1 MVSIPRKRCWPGVLP
16 ALAAT
21 LGLWACVA
29 PAQAPISLDA
39 ESSELDLKNQRLVF
53 TGARIS
59 QGDMRID
66 ADTAASE
73 NLDFANAVWE
83 LKGNVRIQSTDGVVE
98 AGTATIRFR
107 DHQLE
112 SALARG
118 QPARFHRTPPGDERE
133 IRGTAGE
140 IDLDAKARTVT
151 LIDNASVTDG
161 ANAITGRRLTYNL
174 LEDRLLATSDG
185 APDERVR
192 VVIVPP
198 REDEEKEDDEPET
211 PDPENP

>member
-1 MVSIPRKRCWPGVLP
+1 MVSTPRKRCWPGLLA
-16 ALAAT
+16 ALAAA
-21 LGLWACVA
+21 LGLGLSVA
-29 PAQAPISLDA
+29 SAQTPISLDA

-59 QGDMRID
+59 QGDLRID

-73 NLDFANAVWE
+73 NLDFANAVWVLE
-83 LKGNVRIQSTDGVVE
+83 GNVRIRSADGVVE
-98 AGTATIRFR
+98 AGAATIRFR

-118 QPARFHRTPPGDERE
+118 EPARFQRTPPGDERE

-140 IDLDAKARTVT
+140 IDLDAKGRTVT
-151 LIDNASVTDG
+151 LSDNASVTDG
-161 ANAITGRRLTYNL
+161 ASAITGRRLTYNL
-174 LEDRLLATSDG
+174 VEDRLLATSDG
-185 APDERVR
+185 APDQRVR

-198 REDEEKEDDEPET
+198 SEDDEEEEQPDP

>member
-16 ALAAT
+16 VLAAT
-21 LGLWACVA
+21 LGLGLGIAS
-29 PAQAPISLDA
+29 AQTPISLDA

-53 TGARIS
+53 TSARIS
-59 QGDMRID
+59 QGDLRID
-66 ADTAASE
+66 ADTAASD

-83 LKGNVRIQSTDGVVE
+83 LEGNVRIQSADGVVE
-98 AGTATIRFR
+98 AGAATIRFLN
-107 DHQLE
+107 HQLK
-112 SALARG
+112 SARARG
-118 QPARFHRTPPGDERE
+118 QPARFQRTPPGNERE

-140 IDLDAKARTVT
+140 IDLDAERRTVT
-151 LIDNASVTDG
+151 LSNNASVTDG
-161 ANAITGRRLTYNL
+161 ASAITGRRLTYNL
-174 LEDRLLATSDG
+174 VEDRLLATSDG

-198 REDEEKEDDEPET
+198 REDEDEKAVEPEP